1 MRNSIKMAGHRKS
14 VKKAME
20 DYVDRGE
27 QELDLQDRAIENL
40 LDVPFLSK
48 HQALLDFF
56 DSEKEQSDESV
67 SVNATASWKLTVARQ
82 ICCVPKCMCSVCQ
95 TLDEPKRTSTV

>member
-1 MRNSIKMAGHRKS
+1 MAGHRKS

-27 QELDLQDRAIENL
+27 QELDLQDRGIENL

-48 HQALLDFF
+48 YQH
-56 DSEKEQSDESV
+56 
-67 SVNATASWKLTVARQ
+67 
-82 ICCVPKCMCSVCQ
+82 VP
-95 TLDEPKRTSTV
+95 DR

>member
-1 MRNSIKMAGHRKS
+1 MKNSIKMAGHRKS

-27 QELDLQDRAIENL
+27 QELDLQDRGIENL

-48 HQALLDFF
+48 CQALLSHLNYENIYLYLIFVLLALKVF
-56 DSEKEQSDESV
+56 
-67 SVNATASWKLTVARQ
+67 A
-82 ICCVPKCMCSVCQ
+82 
-95 TLDEPKRTSTV
+95 